1 MTDLAAFLTARLAE
15 DAADAV
21 AALNHVGLLTRADLP
36 RWIQAVT
43 EDEGECV
50 STLRPMGNAI
60 RVADCPSDVFTAH
73 IARWDPARVL
83 AEITAKRRVLAR
95 HQRMGSVYR
104 DALVPDACE
113 GCGLDEG
120 EWNVA
125 DINEC
130 PELLDLAAPF
140 SGHEDFDESWRT

>member
-1 MTDLAAFLTARLAE
+1 MADLAAFLTARLAE
-15 DAADAV
+15 DQELAEKAQNEPFPDKGFERGTHIV
-21 AALNHVGLLTRADLP
+21 YGLQSTGLGLDYQGFALA
-36 RWIQAVT
+36 
-43 EDEGECV
+43 
-50 STLRPMGNAI
+50 
-60 RVADCPSDVFTAH
+60 
-73 IARWDPARVL
+73 WDPARVL
-83 AEITAKRRVLAR
+83 AEIAAKRRVLAR
-95 HQRMGSVYR
+95 HQRMGSVYC

>member
-1 MTDLAAFLTARLAE
+1 MTDLAAFLTARLNVEQQLAE
-15 DAADAV
+15 DAAVRAAQWNTAEPSPSAWGDEERPAQILADGKPIITFGIEYGAPLAV
-21 AALNHVGLLTRADLP
+21 DHVAY
-36 RWIQAVT
+36 
-43 EDEGECV
+43 
-50 STLRPMGNAI
+50 
-60 RVADCPSDVFTAH
+60 
-73 IARWDPARVL
+73 WDPARVL
-83 AEITAKRRVLAR
+83 AEIAAKRRVLAR